1 MFKNSFHLFF
11 FVGNGY
17 NTLKTTGL
25 IALIYIKSN
34 NIQQMTKGIL
44 IAGTHSGV
52 GKTTVS
58 MGIMAALK
66 HRQFKVQPY
75 KVGPDYID
83 PSHHTAIC
91 GRPSRNLDT
100 YMMDTDGV
108 KQTVARTVAD
118 ADIVVVEG
126 VMGLFDGIDSTEI
139 ASSAHVAKILDLP
152 VILVINVHGMS
163 RSAAALLKGYSEF
176 DPEVRIAGVIL
187 NQVGS
192 PRHAELV
199 KNSLLGNI
207 PIVGTI
213 PRRKD
218 IEVPSRHLG
227 LYMAHEKD
235 YNTEELAAFIEENVD
250 LDAVLEL
257 AEPCSVPEI
266 TDIQK
271 PDADLRIGIAQD
283 PAFCFYYQDM
293 FDAFRDCGA
302 EIVFF
307 SPMAGEVPEVDG
319 IYLGGGYPELY
330 AETLENSETTRK
342 LKGIA
347 ADGLPIYAE
356 CGGLLYLCGT
366 YEVDDRTYKLADVVP
381 ANTRMTNR
389 LKALGYTEARPLDK
403 NFSSHNIRG
412 HEFHYSLT
420 ECDRDARFA
429 YEMLR
434 GKGIQDGFDGLVE
447 HNTLAGYMHS
457 HPASFPVEKFV
468 QKCREYRRR

>member
-1 MFKNSFHLFF
+1 
-11 FVGNGY
+11 
-17 NTLKTTGL
+17 
-25 IALIYIKSN
+25 
-34 NIQQMTKGIL
+34 MTKGIL

-66 HRQFKVQPY
+66 HRQLKVQPY

-91 GRPSRNLDT
+91 GRSSRNLDT
-100 YMMDTDGV
+100 YMMGTEGV
-108 KQTVARTVAD
+108 RRTVARTSAD
-118 ADIVVVEG
+118 ADIAVVEG

-139 ASSAHVAKILDLP
+139 ASSAHVAKTLDIP

-176 DPEVRIAGVIL
+176 DPKIRIAGVIL

-192 PRHAELV
+192 PRHVELI
-199 KNSLLGNI
+199 KNSLPGNI

-235 YNTEELAAFIEENVD
+235 YNTAEMAAFIEENVD

-257 AEPCSVPEI
+257 AEPCSVPEVEFVLN
-266 TDIQK
+266 
-271 PDADLRIGIAQD
+271 PGADLRIGVAWD
-283 PAFCFYYQDM
+283 PAFCFYYRDM
-293 FDAFRDCGA
+293 FDAFGDNGA
-302 EIVFF
+302 EVVFF
-307 SPMAGEVPEVDG
+307 SPMEGEVPDVDG
-319 IYLGGGYPELY
+319 IYFGGGYPELY

-342 LKGIA
+342 LKTLA

-366 YEVDDRTYKLADVVP
+366 FEIDGRIYKLADVVP

-403 NFSSHNIRG
+403 NFSSHTIRG

-420 ECDRDARFA
+420 ECDKDARFA

-468 QKCREYRRR
+468 QKCREYKRK

>member
-1 MFKNSFHLFF
+1 
-11 FVGNGY
+11 
-17 NTLKTTGL
+17 
-25 IALIYIKSN
+25 
-34 NIQQMTKGIL
+34 MTKGIL

-66 HRQFKVQPY
+66 HRQLKVQPY

-91 GRPSRNLDT
+91 GRSSRNLDT
-100 YMMDTDGV
+100 YMMGTEGV
-108 KQTVARTVAD
+108 RQTVARTSAD
-118 ADIVVVEG
+118 ADVAVVEG

-139 ASSAHVAKILDLP
+139 ASSAHVAKTLDIP

-163 RSAAALLKGYSEF
+163 RSTAAILKGYSEF

-192 PRHAELV
+192 PRHVELV
-199 KNSLLGNI
+199 VNSLPGNI
-207 PIVGTI
+207 PVVGTI
-213 PRRKD
+213 PRKKE

-235 YNTEELAAFIEENVD
+235 YNTAEMAAFIEENVD

-257 AEPCSVPEI
+257 AEPCSVPDFVEGPQ
-266 TDIQK
+266 TG
-271 PDADLRIGIAQD
+271 ADLRIGVAWD
-283 PAFCFYYQDM
+283 PAFCFYYRDM
-293 FDAFRDCGA
+293 FDAFRDHGA
-302 EIVFF
+302 EVVFF
-307 SPMAGEVPEVDG
+307 SPMEGELPDVNG
-319 IYLGGGYPELY
+319 IYFGGGYPELY
-330 AETLENSETTRK
+330 AEVLENSESTRK
-342 LKGIA
+342 LKGLA

-356 CGGLLYLCGT
+356 CGGLLYLCGA

-389 LKALGYTEARPLDK
+389 LKALGYTEAHPLDK
-403 NFSSHNIRG
+403 NFSSRNIRG
-412 HEFHYSLT
+412 HEFHYSIT

-429 YEMLR
+429 YEMIR
-434 GKGIQDGFDGLVE
+434 GKGIQDGFDGLLE

-457 HPASFPVEKFV
+457 HPASFPVDKFV
-468 QKCREYRRR
+468 QKCREYKRR

>member
-1 MFKNSFHLFF
+1 
-11 FVGNGY
+11 
-17 NTLKTTGL
+17 
-25 IALIYIKSN
+25 
-34 NIQQMTKGIL
+34 MTKGIL

-66 HRQFKVQPY
+66 HRQLKVQPY

-100 YMMDTDGV
+100 YMMGAEEV
-108 KQTVARTVAD
+108 RMTVARTSAD
-118 ADIVVVEG
+118 ADIAVVEG
-126 VMGLFDGIDSTEI
+126 VMGLFDGIDSTEV
-139 ASSAHVAKILDLP
+139 ASSAHVAKTLDLP

-163 RSAAALLKGYSEF
+163 RSAAAILKGYSEF
-176 DPEVRIAGVIL
+176 DPEVRVAGVVL

-192 PRHAELV
+192 PRHAELI
-199 KNSLLGNI
+199 KNSLPGNI
-207 PIVGTI
+207 PIVGMI

-235 YNTEELAAFIEENVD
+235 YNTAEMAAFIEENVD
-250 LDAVLEL
+250 LDAILEL
-257 AEPCSVPEI
+257 AEPCSVPEYRETPETG
-266 TDIQK
+266 TDLK
-271 PDADLRIGIAQD
+271 VGIALD
-283 PAFCFYYQDM
+283 PAFCFYYRDM
-293 FDAFRDCGA
+293 FDAFRNTGA
-302 EIVFF
+302 EVVFF
-307 SPMAGEVPEVDG
+307 SPMEGELPDVDG

-330 AETLENSETTRK
+330 AETLETSGTTRK
-342 LKGIA
+342 LKGLST
-347 ADGLPIYAE
+347 DGLPIYAE

-366 YEVDDRTYKLADVVP
+366 YEVDGRTYKLADVVP
-381 ANTRMTNR
+381 ANTRMTDR

-403 NFSSHNIRG
+403 NFCSHTIRG

-434 GKGIQDGFDGLVE
+434 GKGIQDGFDGLME

-457 HPASFPVEKFV
+457 HPATFPVEKFV
-468 QKCREYRRR
+468 EKCREYRRK

>member
-1 MFKNSFHLFF
+1 
-11 FVGNGY
+11 
-17 NTLKTTGL
+17 
-25 IALIYIKSN
+25 
-34 NIQQMTKGIL
+34 MTKGIL

-58 MGIMAALK
+58 MGVMAALK
-66 HRQFKVQPY
+66 HRQLKVQPY

-100 YMMDTDGV
+100 YIMGIDGV
-108 KQTVARTVAD
+108 ERTVARTSAD
-118 ADIVVVEG
+118 ADIAVVEG

-139 ASSAHVAKILDLP
+139 ASSAHVAKTLDLP

-176 DPEVRIAGVIL
+176 DPGVTIAGVVL

-192 PRHAELV
+192 PHHAELV
-199 KNSLLGNI
+199 KNSLPYDI
-207 PIVGTI
+207 PVVGEI

-235 YNTEELAAFIEENVD
+235 YNTEEMAAFIEENVD

-266 TDIQK
+266 TDLQI
-271 PDADLRIGIAQD
+271 PETETSIGIAMD

-293 FDAFRDCGA
+293 FDSFRDCGA

-307 SPMAGEVPEVDG
+307 SPMAGEVPDVDG

-342 LKGIA
+342 LKGLA

-366 YEVDDRTYKLADVVP
+366 YEVDGRTYKLADVVP
-381 ANTRMTNR
+381 ANTRMTDR
-389 LKALGYTEARPLDK
+389 LKALGYTEALPLDR

-429 YEMLR
+429 YEMIR

-457 HPASFPVEKFV
+457 HPATFPAEKFV

>member
-1 MFKNSFHLFF
+1 
-11 FVGNGY
+11 
-17 NTLKTTGL
+17 
-25 IALIYIKSN
+25 
-34 NIQQMTKGIL
+34 MTKGIL

-66 HRQFKVQPY
+66 HRQLKVQPY

-91 GRPSRNLDT
+91 GRSSRNLDT
-100 YMMDTDGV
+100 YMMSMEGV
-108 KQTVARTVAD
+108 RQTVARTSAD

-139 ASSAHVAKILDLP
+139 ASSAHVAKTLDIP

-176 DPEVRIAGVIL
+176 DPEVRVAGVIL

-199 KNSLLGNI
+199 KNSLPGNI
-207 PIVGTI
+207 PVIGTI

-235 YNTEELAAFIEENVD
+235 YNTAEMAAFIEENVD

-257 AEPCSVPEI
+257 AEPCSVPEAEK
-266 TDIQK
+266 IQNLGT
-271 PDADLRIGIAQD
+271 DLRIGVAWD
-283 PAFCFYYQDM
+283 PAFCFYYWDM
-293 FDAFRDCGA
+293 FDAFRDNGA
-302 EIVFF
+302 EVVFF
-307 SPMAGEVPEVDG
+307 SPMEGEIPDVDG

-330 AETLENSETTRK
+330 AEALENSETTRK
-342 LKGIA
+342 LKGLA

-366 YEVDDRTYKLADVVP
+366 YEVDDRVYKLADVVP

-412 HEFHYSLT
+412 HEFHYSIT

-429 YEMLR
+429 YEMIR
-434 GKGIQDGFDGLVE
+434 GKGIQDGFDGLIE
-447 HNTLAGYMHS
+447 YNTLAGYMHS
-457 HPASFPVEKFV
+457 HPASFPVDKFV
-468 QKCREYRRR
+468 QKCKEYNRK

>member
-1 MFKNSFHLFF
+1 
-11 FVGNGY
+11 
-17 NTLKTTGL
+17 
-25 IALIYIKSN
+25 
-34 NIQQMTKGIL
+34 MTKGIL

-66 HRQFKVQPY
+66 HRQLKVQPY

-91 GRPSRNLDT
+91 GRSSRNLDT
-100 YMMDTDGV
+100 YMMSMEGV
-108 KQTVARTVAD
+108 RQTVARTSAD

-139 ASSAHVAKILDLP
+139 ASSAHVAKTLDIP

-176 DPEVRIAGVIL
+176 DPEVRVAGVIL

-199 KNSLLGNI
+199 KNSLPGNI
-207 PIVGTI
+207 PVIGTI

-235 YNTEELAAFIEENVD
+235 YNTAEMAAFIEENVD

-257 AEPCSVPEI
+257 AEPCSVPEAEK
-266 TDIQK
+266 IQNLGT
-271 PDADLRIGIAQD
+271 DLRIGVAWD
-283 PAFCFYYQDM
+283 PAFCFYYWDM
-293 FDAFRDCGA
+293 FDAFRDNGA
-302 EIVFF
+302 EVVFF
-307 SPMAGEVPEVDG
+307 SPMEGEIPDVDG

-330 AETLENSETTRK
+330 AEALENSETTRK
-342 LKGIA
+342 LKGLA

-366 YEVDDRTYKLADVVP
+366 YEVDDRVYKLADVVP

-412 HEFHYSLT
+412 HEFHYSIT

-429 YEMLR
+429 YEMIR
-434 GKGIQDGFDGLVE
+434 GKGIQDGFDGLIE
-447 HNTLAGYMHS
+447 YNTLAGYMHS
-457 HPASFPVEKFV
+457 HPASFPVDKFV
-468 QKCREYRRR
+468 QKCKEYKRK

>member
-1 MFKNSFHLFF
+1 
-11 FVGNGY
+11 
-17 NTLKTTGL
+17 
-25 IALIYIKSN
+25 
-34 NIQQMTKGIL
+34 MTKGIL

-66 HRQFKVQPY
+66 HRQLIVQPY

-91 GRPSRNLDT
+91 GRSSRNLDT
-100 YMMDTDGV
+100 YMMGTEGV
-108 KQTVARTVAD
+108 RQTVARTSAD
-118 ADIVVVEG
+118 ADIAVVEG

-139 ASSAHVAKILDLP
+139 ASSAHVAKTLDIP

-176 DPEVRIAGVIL
+176 DPEVRVAGVIL

-199 KNSLLGNI
+199 KNALPGNI
-207 PIVGTI
+207 PVIGTI
-213 PRRKD
+213 PRRKE

-235 YNTEELAAFIEENVD
+235 YNTAEMAAFIEENVD

-257 AEPCSVPEI
+257 AEPCSVPEAEV
-266 TDIQK
+266 IQR
-271 PDADLRIGIAQD
+271 PGTDLRIGVAWD
-283 PAFCFYYQDM
+283 PAFCFYYRDM
-293 FDAFRDCGA
+293 FDAFGDSGA
-302 EIVFF
+302 EVTFF
-307 SPMAGEVPEVDG
+307 SPMAGDVPDVDG

-342 LKGIA
+342 LKGLA

-403 NFSSHNIRG
+403 NFSSHNIKG

-429 YEMLR
+429 YEMIR

>member
-1 MFKNSFHLFF
+1 
-11 FVGNGY
+11 
-17 NTLKTTGL
+17 
-25 IALIYIKSN
+25 
-34 NIQQMTKGIL
+34 MTKGIL

-66 HRQFKVQPY
+66 HRQLRVQPY

-91 GRPSRNLDT
+91 GRSSRNLDT
-100 YMMDTDGV
+100 YMMGTEGV
-108 KQTVARTVAD
+108 RQTVARTSAD
-118 ADIVVVEG
+118 ADIAVVEG

-139 ASSAHVAKILDLP
+139 ASSAHVAKTLDIP

-163 RSAAALLKGYSEF
+163 RSAAAILKGYSEF
-176 DPEVRIAGVIL
+176 DPEVRVAGVIL

-199 KNSLLGNI
+199 KNALPGNI
-207 PIVGTI
+207 PVIGTI
-213 PRRKD
+213 PRRKE

-235 YNTEELAAFIEENVD
+235 YNTAKMAAFIEENVD

-257 AEPCSVPEI
+257 AEPCSIPEAEVS
-266 TDIQK
+266 QK
-271 PDADLRIGIAQD
+271 PGTDLRIGVAWD

-293 FDAFRDCGA
+293 FDSFRNCGA
-302 EIVFF
+302 EVVFF
-307 SPMAGEVPEVDG
+307 SPMAGEVPDVDG

-330 AETLENSETTRK
+330 AEALESSETTRK
-342 LKGIA
+342 LKGLA

-429 YEMLR
+429 YEMIR

-457 HPASFPVEKFV
+457 HPSSFPVEKFV
-468 QKCREYRRR
+468 GKCREYRRR

>member
-1 MFKNSFHLFF
+1 
-11 FVGNGY
+11 
-17 NTLKTTGL
+17 
-25 IALIYIKSN
+25 
-34 NIQQMTKGIL
+34 MTKGIL

-58 MGIMAALK
+58 MGVMAALK
-66 HRQFKVQPY
+66 HRQLKVQPY

-100 YMMDTDGV
+100 YIMGIDGV
-108 KQTVARTVAD
+108 ERTVARTSAD
-118 ADIVVVEG
+118 ADIAVVEG

-139 ASSAHVAKILDLP
+139 ASSAHVAKTLDLP
-152 VILVINVHGMS
+152 VFLVINVHGMS

-176 DPEVRIAGVIL
+176 DPGLRVAGVIL

-199 KNSLLGNI
+199 KNSLPDDI
-207 PIVGTI
+207 PVVGEI

-235 YNTEELAAFIEENVD
+235 YNTEEMAAFIEENVD

-266 TDIQK
+266 TDLQM
-271 PDADLRIGIAQD
+271 PETDVSIGVAMD

-307 SPMAGEVPEVDG
+307 SPMAGEVPDVDG

-342 LKGIA
+342 LKGLA

-366 YEVDDRTYKLADVVP
+366 YEVDGRSYKLADVVP
-381 ANTRMTNR
+381 ANTRMTDR
-389 LKALGYTEARPLDK
+389 LKALGYTEALSLDR

-429 YEMLR
+429 YEMIR

-457 HPASFPVEKFV
+457 HPATFPVEKFV
-468 QKCREYRRR
+468 QKCREYRKR

>member
-1 MFKNSFHLFF
+1 
-11 FVGNGY
+11 
-17 NTLKTTGL
+17 
-25 IALIYIKSN
+25 
-34 NIQQMTKGIL
+34 MTKGIL

-66 HRQFKVQPY
+66 HRQLKVQPY

-100 YMMDTDGV
+100 YIMGIGGV
-108 KQTVARTVAD
+108 ERTVARTSAD
-118 ADIVVVEG
+118 ADIVAVEG

-139 ASSAHVAKILDLP
+139 ASSAHVAKILNLP

-163 RSAAALLKGYSEF
+163 RSAAALLKGYAEF
-176 DPEVRIAGVIL
+176 DPGVRIAGVIL

-192 PRHAELV
+192 PRHSELV
-199 KNSLLGNI
+199 RNSLPLDI
-207 PIVGTI
+207 PVVGEI
-213 PRRKD
+213 PRKKD
-218 IEVPSRHLG
+218 LEVPSRHLG

-235 YNTEELAAFIEENVD
+235 YNTEEMAAFIEDNVD

-266 TDIQK
+266 TDLQI
-271 PDADLRIGIAQD
+271 PEEDIRIGVAMD

-302 EIVFF
+302 EVVFF
-307 SPMAGEVPEVDG
+307 SPMAGELPDVDG
-319 IYLGGGYPELY
+319 IYFGGGYPELY
-330 AETLENSETTRK
+330 AEILENSETTRK
-342 LKGIA
+342 LKVLA

-366 YEVDDRTYKLADVVP
+366 YEVDGRTYKMADVVP
-381 ANTRMTNR
+381 ANTRMTDR
-389 LKALGYTEARPLDK
+389 LKALGYTEAISLDK

-412 HEFHYSLT
+412 HEFHYSIT
-420 ECDRDARFA
+420 ECDNDAKFA
-429 YEMLR
+429 YEMIR

-457 HPASFPVEKFV
+457 HPATFPVEKFL

>member
-1 MFKNSFHLFF
+1 
-11 FVGNGY
+11 
-17 NTLKTTGL
+17 
-25 IALIYIKSN
+25 
-34 NIQQMTKGIL
+34 MTKGVL

-66 HRQFKVQPY
+66 HRQLKVQPY

-100 YMMDTDGV
+100 YMMGTEEVG
-108 KQTVARTVAD
+108 QTVARTAAD

-139 ASSAHVAKILDLP
+139 ASSAHVAKILNLP

-163 RSAAALLKGYSEF
+163 RSTAAILKGYSEF

-199 KNSLLGNI
+199 RNSLPGNI
-207 PIVGTI
+207 PIIGTI
-213 PRRKD
+213 PRKKD

-235 YNTEELAAFIEENVD
+235 YNTEEMAVFIEENVD

-257 AEPCSVPEI
+257 AETCSVPELENVEKKEAEI
-266 TDIQK
+266 K
-271 PDADLRIGIAQD
+271 IGVAWD

-293 FDAFRDCGA
+293 FAAFRKYGA
-302 EIVFF
+302 EVVFF
-307 SPMAGEVPEVDG
+307 SPMTGELPDLDG

-330 AETLENSETTRK
+330 VEILENSETTRK
-342 LKGIA
+342 LKGLA
-347 ADGLPIYAE
+347 SDGLPIYAE

-366 YEVDDRTYKLADVVP
+366 YEVEDRTYKLADVVP

-389 LKALGYTEARPLDK
+389 LKALGYTEARPLDR
-403 NFSSHNIRG
+403 NFSSYNIRG

-420 ECDRDARFA
+420 ECDKDAKFA

-457 HPASFPVEKFV
+457 HPATFPVEKFV
-468 QKCREYRRR
+468 QKCRQYRKR

>member
-1 MFKNSFHLFF
+1 
-11 FVGNGY
+11 
-17 NTLKTTGL
+17 
-25 IALIYIKSN
+25 
-34 NIQQMTKGIL
+34 MTKGIL

-66 HRQFKVQPY
+66 HRQLRVQPY

-91 GRPSRNLDT
+91 GRSSRNLDT
-100 YMMDTDGV
+100 YMMGTEGV
-108 KQTVARTVAD
+108 RQTVARTSAD
-118 ADIVVVEG
+118 ADIAVVEG

-139 ASSAHVAKILDLP
+139 ASSAHVAKTLDIP

-163 RSAAALLKGYSEF
+163 RSAAAILKGYSEF

-199 KNSLLGNI
+199 KNALPGNI
-207 PIVGTI
+207 PVIGTI
-213 PRRKD
+213 PRRKE

-235 YNTEELAAFIEENVD
+235 YNTVEMAAFIEENVD

-257 AEPCSVPEI
+257 AEPCSVPEAEV
-266 TDIQK
+266 IQK
-271 PDADLRIGIAQD
+271 PGTDLRIGVAWD

-293 FDAFRDCGA
+293 FDSFRNCGA
-302 EIVFF
+302 EVVFF
-307 SPMAGEVPEVDG
+307 SPMAGDVPDVDG

-330 AETLENSETTRK
+330 AEVLESSETTRK
-342 LKGIA
+342 LKGLA

-412 HEFHYSLT
+412 HEFHYSIT

-429 YEMLR
+429 YEMIR

-457 HPASFPVEKFV
+457 HPASFPVDKFV
-468 QKCREYRRR
+468 GKCREYRRR